1 MWGWIAIVAVP
12 LAFWTLIVIVMVM
25 VFGRGDMSEQVDAV
39 DVVDASEVDEP
50 IAAPVRESALTPS
63 GLGWRPP
70 VPSHH

>member
-12 LAFWTLIVIVMVM
+12 LAFWTLIVIFMVM
-25 VFGRGDMSEQVDAV
+25 VFGRGDMREQVDAV

-63 GLGWRPP
+63 GLGWHPP